1 MDLDEFLRLQRI
13 IRRAIVRL
21 ALTALVCAL
30 APAAASAECA
40 PVTTSQAM
48 AAPTTVAVFSGT
60 VSEIEES
67 AGALAHVVT
76 FDVQRVWKGTVTKR
90 ISLSQVNTTDAIEF
104 SAGVPYLIAAY
115 RLPPE
120 QREVSG
126 AIRRATTLGVA
137 SCLSRTLEQ
146 AERRGDLRE
155 LGPGRPV
162 P

>member
-1 MDLDEFLRLQRI
+1 MDLDELLCPHQVR
-13 IRRAIVRL
+13 RRAIVHL
-21 ALTALVCAL
+21 ALVALVCAL
-30 APAAASAECA
+30 TPAAAGAECA
-40 PVTTSQAM
+40 PVAMSQAM

-76 FDVQRVWKGTVTKR
+76 FDVQRVWKGNVAKR
-90 ISLSQVNTTDAIEF
+90 MSVSQVNTTDAIEF

-120 QREVSG
+120 QREASG
-126 AIRRATTLGVA
+126 AIRRATTLGIA
-137 SCLSRTLEQ
+137 SCFSRTLEQ